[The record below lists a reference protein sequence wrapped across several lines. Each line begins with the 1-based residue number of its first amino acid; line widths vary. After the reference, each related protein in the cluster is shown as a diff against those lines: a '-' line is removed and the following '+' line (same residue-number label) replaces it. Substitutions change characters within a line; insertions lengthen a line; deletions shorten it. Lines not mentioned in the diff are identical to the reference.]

1 LTKKEWYR
9 GIIISSLLHRV
20 TVQKGLFVF
29 LGFFKRRPKV
39 PIFSV
44 GEAPGHTQKSA
55 ENGGFCAEK
64 VPETRIKPWPTTK
77 MFHVK
82 HFNPFDLQGKE

>member
-1 LTKKEWYR
+1 MTKKEWYR

-29 LGFFKRRPKV
+29 LGFFKRRPKE

-44 GEAPGHTQKSA
+44 GEAPGHTQKAPKTAAFVQKKS
-55 ENGGFCAEK
+55 
-64 VPETRIKPWPTTK
+64 PKPA
-77 MFHVK
+77 
-82 HFNPFDLQGKE
+82 